1 MNSVRSPRVL
11 ASTFWRSSRSIAAA
25 AMVVL
30 VALLAI
36 GGIPA
41 RAGAASVA
49 PEGEAK
55 EVTIYLPSPTNHRF
69 DLELHLFPAKGVAV
83 VDTYQR
89 VGAESL
95 RGVAYAIAIP
105 PAPFSGSL
113 DLKFPGLGEV
123 VGTVTPK
130 FPREAGAEAKVCKS
144 NYPSEAARFDGQ
156 LSFRGADG
164 YASWQATEV
173 GAVIVLACGAEQR
186 RENGARYL
194 FGQVSERGLVL
205 SGPAPIQFYAKGEVR
220 HRDVEFVAFAD
231 RSSDRVEFAAVDRE
245 WLHGDVAT
253 ERWAKEDPVS
263 LKKTV
268 AFGSDSTK
276 PASVTFNPPAPFF
289 YGEGIYRRSTG
300 NLAGSIGARFLG
312 MKLHLTPSPIGA
324 FLFDEEPP
332 EAR

>member
-1 MNSVRSPRVL
+1 MNGIRSLRAV
-11 ASTFWRSSRSIAAA
+11 I
-25 AMVVL
+25 VL
-30 VALLAI
+30 VALVLVGASA
-36 GGIPA
+36 P

-49 PEGEAK
+49 PEGEAS
-55 EVTIYLPSPTNHRF
+55 EVSIHLPSPTNHRF

-123 VGTVTPK
+123 VGTVTPS
-130 FPREAGAEAKVCKS
+130 FPSEAGAEAKVCKS
-144 NYPSEAARFDGQ
+144 NYPSEAARFEGH
-156 LSFRGADG
+156 LSFRGSGG
-164 YASWQATEV
+164 YASWQATE
-173 GAVIVLACGAEQR
+173 AQTVIVLACGAEQR
-186 RENGARYL
+186 RENGPRYL

-220 HRDVEFVAFAD
+220 HRYVEFVAFAD
-231 RSSDRVEFAAVDRE
+231 RPSDRVEFAAADRE
-245 WLHGDVAT
+245 WIHGDVAT
-253 ERWAKEDPVS
+253 ERWTKEASVS

-276 PASVTFNPPAPFF
+276 PAVVTFDPPAPFF
-289 YGEGIYRRSTG
+289 FGKGTYRRSTG
-300 NLAGSIGARFLG
+300 KLTGSIGARFLG
-312 MKLHLTPSPIGA
+312 LRLHLTPSPIGA
-324 FLFDEEPP
+324 TIFDEEPP
-332 EAR
+332 KAR

>member
-25 AMVVL
+25 AAVVS

-41 RAGAASVA
+41 SAGAASVA
-49 PEGEAK
+49 PDGEAK

-89 VGAESL
+89 VGYETL
-95 RGVAYAIAIP
+95 RGAAYAIAIP

-113 DLKFPGLGEV
+113 DLNFPGLGEV
-123 VGTVTPK
+123 VGTVTPEL
-130 FPREAGAEAKVCKS
+130 PREAAAEAKLCKRS
-144 NYPSEAARFDGQ
+144 YPSEAARFDGR
-156 LSFRGADG
+156 LAFRGAGG
-164 YASWQATEV
+164 YASWRDTKSQAE
-173 GAVIVLACGAEQR
+173 ILLACGAEQR

-194 FGQVSERGLVL
+194 FGHVSESGLVL
-205 SGPAPIQFYAKGEVR
+205 SGAAPIQFYAKGEVR
-220 HRDVEFVAFAD
+220 HRYLEFVAFAGH
-231 RSSDRVEFAAVDRE
+231 SSDTVEFAAVDRE

-268 AFGSDSTK
+268 TFGSETTK
-276 PASVTFNPPAPFF
+276 PPSLTFNPPAPFF
-289 YGEGIYRRSTG
+289 FGKGTYRRSTG
-300 NLAGSIGARFLG
+300 KLAGSIGARFLG
-312 MKLHLTPSPIGA
+312 LKLHLTPSPIGA
-324 FLFDEEPP
+324 SLFDEETP

>member
-1 MNSVRSPRVL
+1 MNSVRSPRVP
-11 ASTFWRSSRSIAAA
+11 ASTCWRSSRSIAAA
-25 AMVVL
+25 AAVVL

-41 RAGAASVA
+41 SAGAASVA

-69 DLELHLFPAKGVAV
+69 DLELHLFPAQGVAV

-89 VGAESL
+89 VGYETL

-113 DLKFPGLGEV
+113 DLMFPGLGEV
-123 VGTVTPK
+123 VGTVTPT
-130 FPREAGAEAKVCKS
+130 FPREAGAEAKICKRS
-144 NYPSEAARFDGQ
+144 YPSEDARFEGQ
-156 LSFRGADG
+156 LSFRGAGG
-164 YASWQATEV
+164 YATWQATE
-173 GAVIVLACGAEQR
+173 GRAEIVLACGAEQR

-194 FGQVSERGLVL
+194 FGQASERGLVL
-205 SGPAPIQFYAKGEVR
+205 SGPAPIQFDAKGEVR
-220 HRDVEFVAFAD
+220 HRYVEFVAFAD
-231 RSSDRVEFAAVDRE
+231 RPSDRVEFAAVDRE
-245 WLHGDVAT
+245 WIHGDVAT
-253 ERWAKEDPVS
+253 ERWTKDAPVS
-263 LKKTV
+263 LMKTV
-268 AFGSDSTK
+268 TFGSDSTK
-276 PASVTFNPPAPFF
+276 PALVTFTPSAPYF
-289 YGEGIYRRSTG
+289 YGKGIYRRSTG

-312 MKLHLTPSPIGA
+312 LKLHLTPSPIGA

>member
-1 MNSVRSPRVL
+1 VKDGIAPRVPFP
-11 ASTFWRSSRSIAAA
+11 TFRRSSRSVTCAAA
-25 AMVVL
+25 VL
-30 VALLAI
+30 SALLLVGAI
-36 GGIPA
+36 PPS
-41 RAGAASVA
+41 AGATTTA

-89 VGAESL
+89 VGFESL

-105 PAPFSGSL
+105 AAPFSGSL

-123 VGTVTPK
+123 VGTVTPR
-130 FPREAGAEAKVCKS
+130 FPREAGAEAKLCKRS
-144 NYPSEAARFDGQ
+144 YPSEAARFEGQ
-156 LSFRGADG
+156 LTFRGAGG
-164 YASWQATEV
+164 YATWQATK
-173 GAVIVLACGAEQR
+173 GRAGIVLACGAEQR
-186 RENGARYL
+186 KENGARYL

-220 HRDVEFVAFAD
+220 RRYVEFVAFAGH
-231 RSSDRVEFAAVDRE
+231 SSDTVEFAAVDRE

-312 MKLHLTPSPIGA
+312 LKLHLTPSPIGA